1 MFSYMFSI
9 HVFTFFYI
17 FGFLKNRKHFTSTNV
32 FHFPH
37 IITGR
42 SWADHGAIMG
52 DHAKHA
58 RFQKSWPLRGVANIK
73 FSAFLEMKNM
83 FFKISNALFRQSWKK
98 RFPPGNQAIWCWT
111 WRYYVIGERYLRK
124 YVDDL
129 FVPLRYHQ
137 QIITYFFPRR

>member
-1 MFSYMFSI
+1 MFSYILSI
-9 HVFTFFYI
+9 HVFTFVF
-17 FGFLKNRKHFTSTNV
+17 FFLFLKNRKQLQVHIFV
-32 FHFPH
+32 PH

-42 SWADHGAIMG
+42 SWADHGATMG

-129 FVPLRYHQ
+129 FVPLRYQ
-137 QIITYFFPRR
+137 QKNITYFFRRR